1 MRRIRIKE
9 NNKNNELTKEEVDE
23 SNDIELEKISKGKLF
38 DTFYNFSTDICSFIL
53 SSTLFI
59 FTPLKI

>member
-23 SNDIELEKISKGKLF
+23 SNDIELEKISKVNYLIHFIIFQQIFVHLF
-38 DTFYNFSTDICSFIL
+38 
-53 SSTLFI
+53 
-59 FTPLKI
+59 